1 MFIGGRAVAGAGGA
15 GIVSGAFSIV
25 AFIAPLEKRPRKNC
39 LLPRIYPLEVN
50 QTV

>member
-39 LLPRIYPLEVN
+39 VRSMIFGPWY
-50 QTV
+50 

>member
-25 AFIAPLEKRPRKNC
+25 AFIAPLEKRPRKNSI
-39 LLPRIYPLEVN
+39 LPMTFNP
-50 QTV
+50 

>member
-25 AFIAPLEKRPRKNC
+25 AFIAPLKKRPRKNYI
-39 LLPRIYPLEVN
+39 LTMTSGL
-50 QTV
+50 